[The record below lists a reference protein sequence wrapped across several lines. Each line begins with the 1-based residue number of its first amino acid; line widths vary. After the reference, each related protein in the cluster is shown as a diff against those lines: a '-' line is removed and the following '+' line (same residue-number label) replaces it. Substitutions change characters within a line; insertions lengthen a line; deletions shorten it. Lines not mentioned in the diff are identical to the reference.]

1 MIRFEET
8 TAGYERAKARES
20 GKSEVTYPDRAC
32 QVWVGPRRNN
42 DM

>member
-8 TAGYERAKARES
+8 PRGMSVRKPGES
-20 GKSEVTYPDRAC
+20 GRPEVTYPDRAC